1 MEDTGFEIEGTQGYG
16 WSKPGFLPPAIPSDP
31 KMIEIYKDKLL
42 DAGLDISPR
51 IAPTAEMSGDSKYL
65 HIGNDIHSSARGDV
79 GYTYFMWHNLKK
91 NRAVTYWGQ
100 VPYSAEDGADITA
113 AHVTLCPSEET
124 PTTTKQLIPETETP
138 DKETETPD
146 KETETEKEPTPSTEP
161 KPNGSSL
168 DEETIKKVGLGLG
181 LGLGGAALIEKAKE
195 HRGGGSTSE
204 HITKQPAPSTTKQP
218 APTTTVQPAPSTTAK
233 PAPSTTE
240 QAAPAPSTSP
250 APAATT
256 SRTGTLAQTGAN
268 VTTLAVAGSLIVL
281 AGAAFL
287 LVSRRRKEEN

>member
-1 MEDTGFEIEGTQGYG
+1 M
-16 WSKPGFLPPAIPSDP
+16 
-31 KMIEIYKDKLL
+31 
-42 DAGLDISPR
+42 
-51 IAPTAEMSGDSKYL
+51 
-65 HIGNDIHSSARGDV
+65 
-79 GYTYFMWHNLKK
+79 
-91 NRAVTYWGQ
+91 
-100 VPYSAEDGADITA
+100 
-113 AHVTLCPSEET
+113 
-124 PTTTKQLIPETETP
+124 
-138 DKETETPD
+138 
-146 KETETEKEPTPSTEP
+146 
-161 KPNGSSL
+161 
-168 DEETIKKVGLGLG
+168 GLG

-195 HRGGGSTSE
+195 HRGGSSTSE

-218 APTTTVQPAPSTTAK
+218 APTTTVQPAPSSTTQQA
-233 PAPSTTE
+233 APSTTQ